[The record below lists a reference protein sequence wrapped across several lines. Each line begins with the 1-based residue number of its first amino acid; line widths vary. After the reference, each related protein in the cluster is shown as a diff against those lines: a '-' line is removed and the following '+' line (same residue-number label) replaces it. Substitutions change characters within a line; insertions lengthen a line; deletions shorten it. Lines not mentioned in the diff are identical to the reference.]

1 MGRIWSGIL
10 VSAVAVAAVTA
21 LIFGLK
27 TFTPVL
33 SLGVLYVFAV
43 LPVAIG
49 WGLAFAVPVSI
60 ASMLAFNFF
69 FLPPVIRWSCRRAR
83 TGLPLLSTWLPLSS

>member
-1 MGRIWSGIL
+1 MGLRRGSDSAGDLNGL
-10 VSAVAVAAVTA
+10 VFSVLAVAAVTGA
-21 LIFGLK
+21 IFGLR

-49 WGLAFAVPVSI
+49 WGLA
-60 ASMLAFNFF
+60 
-69 FLPPVIRWSCRRAR
+69 
-83 TGLPLLSTWLPLSS
+83 